1 MAASH
6 FLVGAKS
13 EAFRTRNVRKSSG
26 TCEDWSRDR
35 SHKLIGIEGAII
47 STLHFAILPKTS
59 LVIGQVENGDFF
71 CFSLLSTRKRRFR
84 EPETKF
90 FLERRVL
97 VYVWTDGNGGFWIRW
112 CRTYY
117 YHYACPVLK
126 GCYRISIV
134 LAFSSGRAKTI
145 QIRYLW
151 TPVFLKTEIFSSDL
165 KNMWIRVAIMAISE
179 IVWFS
184 LYIVSSALF
193 RLRLRLC
200 CYWTAAYKIMWRVW
214 PA

>member
-47 STLHFAILPKTS
+47 STRHFPAILPKTS
-59 LVIGQVENGDFF
+59 LVIGQFENGDFF

-90 FLERRVL
+90 F
-97 VYVWTDGNGGFWIRW
+97 F
-112 CRTYY
+112 RT
-117 YHYACPVLK
+117 
-126 GCYRISIV
+126 
-134 LAFSSGRAKTI
+134 SG
-145 QIRYLW
+145 
-151 TPVFLKTEIFSSDL
+151 S
-165 KNMWIRVAIMAISE
+165 
-179 IVWFS
+179 
-184 LYIVSSALF
+184 
-193 RLRLRLC
+193 RLRVDGRKRRLLNTVMSYILLSLRMPFF
-200 CYWTAAYKIMWRVW
+200 KGM
-214 PA
+214 

>member
-1 MAASH
+1 MHFEEILQSISPDRRVTSRRVGKKMAAIH

-59 LVIGQVENGDFF
+59 LVIGQFENGDFF

-84 EPETKF
+84 EPETTF

-97 VYVWTDGNGGFWIRW
+97 VYVWTDGNGGF
-112 CRTYY
+112 
-117 YHYACPVLK
+117 
-126 GCYRISIV
+126 
-134 LAFSSGRAKTI
+134 
-145 QIRYLW
+145 
-151 TPVFLKTEIFSSDL
+151 
-165 KNMWIRVAIMAISE
+165 
-179 IVWFS
+179 
-184 LYIVSSALF
+184 
-193 RLRLRLC
+193 
-200 CYWTAAYKIMWRVW
+200 
-214 PA
+214 

>member
-1 MAASH
+1 MSNNQH
-6 FLVGAKS
+6 SPF
-13 EAFRTRNVRKSSG
+13 
-26 TCEDWSRDR
+26 CD
-35 SHKLIGIEGAII
+35 
-47 STLHFAILPKTS
+47 FAQNIT
-59 LVIGQVENGDFF
+59 GQFENGDFF

-151 TPVFLKTEIFSSDL
+151 TLMFLKTEIFSSDL

-184 LYIVSSALF
+184 LYSKLCAFQITAPTLLLLNSSL
-193 RLRLRLC
+193 
-200 CYWTAAYKIMWRVW
+200 
-214 PA
+214 

>member
-6 FLVGAKS
+6 FLVGAKR

-47 STLHFAILPKTS
+47 STLHFAVLPKTS
-59 LVIGQVENGDFF
+59 LVIGQFENGDFF

-84 EPETKF
+84 EPETTF

-126 GCYRISIV
+126 GRYRISIV
-134 LAFSSGRAKTI
+134 LAFSSGRAKTTEK
-145 QIRYLW
+145 RYLW
-151 TPVFLKTEIFSSDL
+151 TRVFLKTEIFSCGY
-165 KNMWIRVAIMAISE
+165 
-179 IVWFS
+179 VWQS
-184 LYIVSSALF
+184 
-193 RLRLRLC
+193 
-200 CYWTAAYKIMWRVW
+200 W
-214 PA
+214 P